1 MSEGRLAGK
10 VAVITGGASGI
21 GAATVRRF
29 VAEGASVVIAD
40 VQEIDGQAL
49 AKELG
54 PSCRFSRT
62 DVTREDDVARTVDF
76 AVSEFGTLDVMFNN
90 AGILGAMGPIAKS
103 QMDDVDLTIAVILR
117 GTFLGMKHAARAMV
131 PNGWGVILST
141 SSPAGVVGGLGAHA
155 YSAAKAGVI
164 GLTQSVAAE
173 LRPKGVRVN
182 CIVPGA
188 IVTAMTAD
196 LTVGDPQNLAGAT
209 DAMRA
214 DSLMDRPGVPEDIA
228 AGALYL
234 ASDEA
239 SFVTGHTLAIDAGMT
254 SAIGPSPFA
263 RGRYAEPIG
272 ILEGGRRTEHDST
285 KGRTH
290 E

>member
-1 MSEGRLAGK
+1 MSQGRLADK

-29 VAEGASVVIAD
+29 IQEGASVVVAD
-40 VQEIDGQAL
+40 VQVNEGVAL
-49 AKELG
+49 AEELG
-54 PSCRFSRT
+54 SSCRFVRT
-62 DVTREDDVARTVDF
+62 DVTSEEDVAQAVDL
-76 AVSEFGTLDVMFNN
+76 AVATFGQLDVMFNN

-103 QMDDVDLTIAVILR
+103 RMDDVDLTFAVILR
-117 GTFLGMKHAARAMV
+117 GTFLGIKHAARVMV
-131 PNGWGVILST
+131 PRGEGVILST
-141 SSPAGVVGGLGAHA
+141 SSPAGVVGGFGAHA

-196 LTVGDPQNLAGAT
+196 LTVGDPQDLAGAT
-209 DAMRA
+209 DAMKA
-214 DSLMDRPGVPEDIA
+214 DSLMSRPGLPEDIA

-234 ASDEA
+234 ASDDA
-239 SFVTGHTLAIDAGMT
+239 AFVTGHTLAIDAGMT

-263 RGRYAEPIG
+263 RGRYEEPMG
-272 ILEGGRRTEHDST
+272 ILEAGRRTEHST
-285 KGRTH
+285 DEGKSK
-290 E
+290 

>member
-1 MSEGRLAGK
+1 MAQGRLAGK

-29 VAEGASVVIAD
+29 IDEGASVVIAD
-40 VQEIDGQAL
+40 VQVPEGTAL
-49 AKELG
+49 SEELG
-54 PSCRFSRT
+54 AASRFVRT
-62 DVTREDDVARTVDF
+62 DVTREDDVAGAVDL
-76 AVSEFGTLDVMFNN
+76 AVSEFGQLDVMFNN
-90 AGILGAMGPIAKS
+90 AGILGAMGPIARS
-103 QMDDVDLTIAVILR
+103 LMDDVDLTFAVILR
-117 GTFLGMKHAARAMV
+117 GTFLGMKHAARVMV
-131 PNGWGVILST
+131 PRGRGVILST
-141 SSPAGVVGGLGAHA
+141 SSPAGVVGGFGAHA

-196 LTVGDPQNLAGAT
+196 LTVGDPQNLSGAT
-209 DAMRA
+209 DAMKA

-239 SFVTGHTLAIDAGMT
+239 AFVTGHTLAIDAGMT

-263 RGRYAEPIG
+263 RGRYEEPIG
-272 ILEGGRRTEHDST
+272 ILEGGRRTDHEAT
-285 KGRTH
+285 KGNH
-290 E
+290 

>member
-1 MSEGRLAGK
+1 MSQGRLAGK

-29 VAEGASVVIAD
+29 VDEGASVVIAD
-40 VQEIDGQAL
+40 VQVSEGTAL
-49 AKELG
+49 AEELG
-54 PSCRFSRT
+54 SSCRFSRT
-62 DVTREDDVARTVDF
+62 DVTREEDVARTVDF
-76 AVSEFGTLDVMFNN
+76 AVDTFGQLDVMFNN
-90 AGILGAMGPIAKS
+90 AGILGAMGPIARS
-103 QMDDVDLTIAVILR
+103 QMDDVDLTFAVILR
-117 GTFLGMKHAARAMV
+117 GTFLGMKHAARVMV
-131 PNGWGVILST
+131 PRGEGVILST
-141 SSPAGVVGGLGAHA
+141 SSPAGVIGGFGAHA

-196 LTVGDPQNLAGAT
+196 LTVGDPQDLAGAN
-209 DAMRA
+209 DAMKA
-214 DSLMDRPGVPEDIA
+214 DALMSRPGLPEDIA

-234 ASDEA
+234 ASDDA
-239 SFVTGHTLAIDAGMT
+239 AFVTGHTLAIDAGMT

-263 RGRYAEPIG
+263 QGPYEEPIG
-272 ILEGGRRTEHDST
+272 ILEGGRRTDHGPT
-285 KGRTH
+285 KGSAQ
-290 E
+290 

>member
-29 VAEGASVVIAD
+29 VAEGASVVISD
-40 VQEIDGQAL
+40 VQVSEGAAL
-49 AKELG
+49 CAELG
-54 PSCRFSRT
+54 SACRFVRT
-62 DVTREDDVARTVDF
+62 DVTREEDVANAVDL
-76 AVSEFGTLDVMFNN
+76 AVEEFGQLDVMFNN

-103 QMDDVDLTIAVILR
+103 LMDDVDLTFAVILR
-117 GTFLGMKHAARAMV
+117 GTFVGMKHAARVMV
-131 PNGWGVILST
+131 PRGQGVILST
-141 SSPAGVVGGLGAHA
+141 SSPAGVVGGFGAHA

-196 LTVGDPQNLAGAT
+196 LTVGNPQDLAGAT
-209 DAMRA
+209 DAMKA

-234 ASDEA
+234 ASDDA
-239 SFVTGHTLAIDAGMT
+239 AFVTGHTLAIDAGMT

-263 RGRYAEPIG
+263 RGRYEEPIG
-272 ILEGGRRTEHDST
+272 ILEGGRRTEHDAT
-285 KGRTH
+285 KGSKS
-290 E
+290 

>member
-1 MSEGRLAGK
+1 MSEGRLVGK
-10 VAVITGGASGI
+10 VALITGGASGI

-40 VQEIDGQAL
+40 VQVPEGSVL
-49 AKELG
+49 AGELG
-54 PSCRFSRT
+54 SRARFTRT
-62 DVTREDDVARTVDF
+62 DVTREDDVKSAVDL
-76 AVSEFGTLDVMFNN
+76 AVSEFGQLDVMFNN
-90 AGILGAMGPIAKS
+90 AGIMGALGPIALS
-103 QMDDVDLTIAVILR
+103 RMDDVDLTFAVILR
-117 GTFLGMKHAARAMV
+117 GTFLGMKHAARVMV
-131 PNGWGVILST
+131 PRGQGVILST

-173 LRPKGVRVN
+173 LRRKGVRVN

-196 LTVGDPQNLAGAT
+196 ITTGDPQDIAGAT
-209 DAMRA
+209 DAMKA
-214 DSLMDRPGVPEDIA
+214 DSLMDRPGLPEDIA

-239 SFVTGHTLAIDAGMT
+239 AFVTGHTLAIDAGMT

-263 RGRYAEPIG
+263 RGRYKEPIG
-272 ILEGGRRTEHDST
+272 ILEGGRRMEHASE
-285 KGRTH
+285 GS
-290 E
+290 EP